1 MNGMIVSIICP
12 LYKGG
17 KYVNNI
23 VKKSIVTFVNLR
35 CQYYGKCI
43 RKNISEGESND

>member
-23 VKKSIVTFVNLR
+23 MKKSIRNVCKFEMPILW
-35 CQYYGKCI
+35 
-43 RKNISEGESND
+43 